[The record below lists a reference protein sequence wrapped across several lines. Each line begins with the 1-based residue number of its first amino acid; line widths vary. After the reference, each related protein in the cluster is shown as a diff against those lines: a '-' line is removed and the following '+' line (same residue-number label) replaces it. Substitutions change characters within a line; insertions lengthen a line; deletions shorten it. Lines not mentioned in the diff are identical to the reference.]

1 MKTKRLKHA
10 IILITYTVLLLFV
23 LFNINTVWGILSTV
37 LNVLMPFVVGLIVA
51 FLVNLPYVYFSE
63 KVFAG
68 MAKRGK
74 LSQKLRKPLAL
85 VLAYLIIFGVMIF
98 LITILVPEI
107 IDSVDKLIT
116 NFSAYFESF
125 RVWLTDFMDKWFNIQ
140 LTKNSDIFVFINDI
154 VTRIT
159 GDEISKWMSGFSSNL
174 MPSVFDA
181 TKNVTTAII
190 NLCMGVFISCYF
202 MGCKEKLIY
211 QVKKFAVAYIP
222 DKVNSKLL
230 EIGDLSNKIFGKFV
244 YGKIIDSL
252 IIGVLCF
259 IGMSIFGFD
268 YAVLTSVII
277 AITNLVP
284 MFGPI
289 VGAVIT
295 IFIMLVINPI
305 EAIWFAIF
313 LLVLQQIDG
322 NFIGPKILGNSI
334 GISGFWIMAS
344 VIVGSGLFGFWGM
357 LLAVPIFSTL
367 YVLLTR
373 HVNSRIVKVGKQD
386 ILGDPPE
393 DDIIKQQM
401 PRDPRET
408 PNNNDSGYVFNNEF
422 IKSVKTKV
430 KNEAKKIKKEN
441 ADDESEQSDGGK
453 K

>member
-154 VTRIT
+154 VMRIT
-159 GDEISKWMSGFSSNL
+159 GDEISKWMSGFSSSL